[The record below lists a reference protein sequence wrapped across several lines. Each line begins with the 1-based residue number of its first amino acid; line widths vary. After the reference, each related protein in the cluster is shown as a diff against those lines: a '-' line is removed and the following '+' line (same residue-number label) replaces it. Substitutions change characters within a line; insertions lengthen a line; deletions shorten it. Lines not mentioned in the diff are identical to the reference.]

1 MRPIYIVLLPGL
13 DGTGLL
19 FRPLIEKLPAYIKP
33 IVVNYPTDEK
43 LGYADL
49 LPLALNALPKNE
61 PFILLGESFSGPLSI
76 MLAASKP
83 PGLKAVVLSTSFVT
97 CPQRLIPK
105 WTELLVFATP
115 FRTSVFFAKIG
126 ALFGEYYSDELKQA
140 LSSVKPEVFAH
151 RLREVIKVNV
161 EAELASCKL
170 PILYLQGKHDFM
182 VSSTNLARIKEL
194 KPDVQYVQLET
205 SHLLLQTNP
214 SDAANSIS
222 SFIETL

>member
-76 MLAASKP
+76 MLAVSRP
-83 PGLKAVVLSTSFVT
+83 PGLKAVVLSTSFVK

-105 WTELLVFATP
+105 WAELQVFATL
-115 FRTSVFFAKIG
+115 FRASVFF
-126 ALFGEYYSDELKQA
+126 
-140 LSSVKPEVFAH
+140 
-151 RLREVIKVNV
+151 
-161 EAELASCKL
+161 CKNWC
-170 PILYLQGKHDFM
+170 I
-182 VSSTNLARIKEL
+182 IW
-194 KPDVQYVQLET
+194 
-205 SHLLLQTNP
+205 
-214 SDAANSIS
+214 
-222 SFIETL
+222 